1 VERTERSILAAAL
14 GWHEARVSFETA
26 VADLPPALRGRRPD
40 GYPHS
45 PWELLEHVRLAQ
57 ADLVA
62 FMEDP
67 GYVAPPWPDGYWPPT
82 PAPASSDAWDASV
95 AAVLADRERLQAI
108 AQRPTVELAARIPWG
123 EGQTYLRTLLVA
135 LDHASYHV
143 GQLVAVRRLLGA
155 WPGG

>member
-1 VERTERSILAAAL
+1 MEQHERSILAAAL
-14 GWHEARVSFETA
+14 GWREARVGFEAA
-26 VADLPPALRGRRPD
+26 VADLPPALRGRRPE

-67 GYVAPPWPDGYWPPT
+67 SYVAPPWPEGYWPPS
-82 PAPASSDAWDASV
+82 PAPSSGDAWDASV

-108 AQRPTVELAARIPWG
+108 AKRPTLELGARIPWG
-123 EGQTYLRTLLVA
+123 DGQTYLRTLLVA

-155 WPGG
+155 WAGA

>member
-1 VERTERSILAAAL
+1 MEQYERSILAAAL
-14 GWHEARVSFETA
+14 GWREARVGFETA
-26 VADLPPALRGRRPD
+26 VADLPPALRGRRPG

-67 GYVAPPWPDGYWPPT
+67 SYVAPPWPEGYWPPS
-82 PAPASSDAWDASV
+82 PAPPSGDAWDASV

-108 AQRPTVELAARIPWG
+108 AQRPTLELGARIPWG
-123 EGQTYLRTLLVA
+123 DGQTYLRTLLVA

-155 WPGG
+155 WAGA